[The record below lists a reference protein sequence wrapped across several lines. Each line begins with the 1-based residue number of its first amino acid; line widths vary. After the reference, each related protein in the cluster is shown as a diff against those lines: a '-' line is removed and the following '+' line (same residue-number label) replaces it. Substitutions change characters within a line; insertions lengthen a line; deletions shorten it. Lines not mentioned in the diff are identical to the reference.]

1 MGLKIPG
8 FIIVWVRPPLPVF
21 VTFKANKRRS
31 EMTEKTREQRMAD
44 VDKRISDFSS
54 KTKEMYELAEDIVE
68 VYKVFDGEC
77 EKVKNLDVDEK
88 ARKKTF
94 DIVYYGMVNDVKKV
108 INEHDINPDTLKI
121 LENVLFEDERVD
133 SRLFLLVMTCWS
145 LVNVDKYPLE
155 ALSISSKVYASFDD

>member
-1 MGLKIPG
+1 M
-8 FIIVWVRPPLPVF
+8 
-21 VTFKANKRRS
+21 A
-31 EMTEKTREQRMAD
+31 EKTREQRMAD
-44 VDKRISDFSS
+44 VDKRINDFSS
-54 KTKEMYELAEDIVE
+54 KTREMYELTEDIVE
-68 VYKVFDGEC
+68 IYNVFDGEC
-77 EKVKNLDVDEK
+77 EKIKNLDTDEASK
-88 ARKKTF
+88 KKTF
-94 DIVYYGMVNDVKKV
+94 DIAYYGMVNDIKKV

>member
-1 MGLKIPG
+1 M
-8 FIIVWVRPPLPVF
+8 
-21 VTFKANKRRS
+21 A
-31 EMTEKTREQRMAD
+31 EKTREQRMAD

-77 EKVKNLDVDEK
+77 EKVKNLDVDEVS
-88 ARKKTF
+88 RKKTF

-108 INEHDINPDTLKI
+108 MNEHDIDPNTLKI

-145 LVNVDKYPLE
+145 LLNVDKYPIE
-155 ALSISSKVYASFDD
+155 ALSISSKVYASLDD